1 VTPILLDSDCRGLG
15 LEGRRQRLELGFQGC
30 RGVVAGPDVEEVRR
44 WRPGP
49 AVRRGWGAG
58 EGWEAVPEVEAG
70 GRSWTCAVAQEWL
83 RGILDPLCLKFLSVA
98 DFQAL
103 LNTDTRI

>member
-1 VTPILLDSDCRGLG
+1 
-15 LEGRRQRLELGFQGC
+15 
-30 RGVVAGPDVEEVRR
+30 
-44 WRPGP
+44 
-49 AVRRGWGAG
+49 
-58 EGWEAVPEVEAG
+58 VPEVEAG

>member
-44 WRPGP
+44 WWPGP
-49 AVRRGWGAG
+49 AVRRWAG
-58 EGWEAVPEVEAG
+58 CRRRMGGGAG
-70 GRSWTCAVAQEWL
+70 GRGRRKKLDMRRGSGVVA
-83 RGILDPLCLKFLSVA
+83 RYTGPPLSEISVSGR
-98 DFQAL
+98 FPGS
-103 LNTDTRI
+103 TEYRY